1 MSIHHRMHE
10 WNWCEVAGLLSDCF
24 SSLLRVLPC
33 AIADDVV
40 ARHHPGSTHD
50 VLEESFAVLVVDVS
64 DMFFVPC

>member
-1 MSIHHRMHE
+1 MSIHHGMHE

-24 SSLLRVLPC
+24 SGLLRVFPC

-40 ARHHPGSTHD
+40 VRHHPGSTHD

-64 DMFFVPC
+64 DMFFVP